1 MYNDCRKGSEF
12 MDKEKEKKRFRITK
26 TMGEKDYIEALKL
39 LSEVLWSRILVG
51 CLFLFVICIT
61 ICFLARMSFSD
72 SFVTTILLCLIVII
86 SSFFQRK
93 RLLYKIYQDTYQHI
107 DFKFCTTID
116 FYDSYLI
123 TKSEYLTT
131 KILYTKLTKIK
142 EIGNYFYLYSD
153 LQTVIISKKECT
165 DDVCSYIRSL
175 PAKKYIYKNK
185 KYSLRKKIVKDAGAR
200 NIQNEKGLSIL
211 FWFLFGA
218 SILSLYG
225 AFFTQTVLSEGLPAR
240 VSYTTAWVAWLWL
253 LFPILSLVLGILYS
267 RYRFCSKN
275 IVIGVLC
282 SLILIVTGC
291 SFFLAPKPSHSFSEI
306 KPYQDI
312 LQVDLPKDAIYYHD
326 DTVDLCQDSVVDIS
340 ILYVAYPDDAGEK
353 LAQNIKNS
361 KYWISSY
368 ESEKL
373 YDIMPYSTQSEYED
387 DYYLIFNKNSKQ
399 YNSLPDDDGKQ
410 HFIVMKYDS
419 VYYRLYIYQYT
430 LNYVAN

>member
-1 MYNDCRKGSEF
+1 MHNFC
-12 MDKEKEKKRFRITK
+12 
-26 TMGEKDYIEALKL
+26 ALH
-39 LSEVLWSRILVG
+39 
-51 CLFLFVICIT
+51 FLKYAV
-61 ICFLARMSFSD
+61 
-72 SFVTTILLCLIVII
+72 
-86 SSFFQRK
+86 
-93 RLLYKIYQDTYQHI
+93 
-107 DFKFCTTID
+107 
-116 FYDSYLI
+116 
-123 TKSEYLTT
+123 

-153 LQTVIISKKECT
+153 LQTVIISKKDCT
-165 DDVCSYIRSL
+165 DDMCSYIRSL

-185 KYSLRKKIVKDAGAR
+185 KYSLRKKIVKDTGVR

-211 FWFLFGA
+211 FWFLFAA
-218 SILSLYG
+218 SILSLYR
-225 AFFTQTVLSEGLPAR
+225 AFFTQTILSEGLPAR

-282 SLILIVTGC
+282 SLILIVAGC
-291 SFFLAPKPSHSFSEI
+291 SSFLAPKPSHNFSEI

-326 DTVDLCQDSVVDIS
+326 DTVDLCQDSIVDIS